1 MDNPVLKYGSRP
13 LFTPQ
18 KVIAVGD
25 IHGMASEL
33 ESLLQKLLP
42 LDPDTHLVFCGDLI
56 DRGPESPRVLDLIT
70 EVYEKYPGQVF
81 FVRGNHDWMLQTYCV
96 NSNTGWM
103 TFIGPT
109 IEQMKV
115 EWGIPNTNPDT
126 IMQVLKDQG
135 IWKWYFE
142 EALPYYETKDLICT
156 HAPLDYIQLNM
167 YGAMDYEEDF
177 KDSGHELSFRYL
189 LDRGMDL
196 MWQFTNEDDKRVDD
210 LVKKFKICGHQFKH
224 HKQPRVFRSRAY
236 IDTGCG
242 CVANRPLTALVY
254 PGKKIIQSR

>member
-1 MDNPVLKYGSRP
+1 MDQPGIKYGSRP

-33 ESLLQKLLP
+33 EALLQKILP
-42 LDPDTHLVFCGDLI
+42 LEPGTHLVFCGDLI

-96 NSNTGWM
+96 NSFAGWM
-103 TFIGPT
+103 NFIGPT
-109 IEQMKV
+109 MEQMKQ
-115 EWGIPNTNPDT
+115 EWQLPDVLPST

-142 EALPYYETKDLICT
+142 EALPYYETEDLICT
-156 HAPLDYIQLNM
+156 HAPLDFTQLLI
-167 YGAMDYEEDF
+167 YGAEHYEEDF
-177 KDSGHELSFRYL
+177 KEDSHEPHFRFL
-189 LDRGMDL
+189 LDRGIDL
-196 MWQFTNEDDKRVDD
+196 MWQFANEDEKRVDD

-224 HKQPRVFRSRAY
+224 HKQPRIFRGRAY

-242 CVANRPLTALVY
+242 CVANRPLSALVY